1 MNKITAVIAFL
12 LKSNKIVPDINSN
25 FSRATN
31 LLIKLVTPS
40 SSGAY
45 YIYYQEEEC
54 DSVSDCVKEIKSSN
68 KELLNKS
75 KDRVDNFLK

>member
-1 MNKITAVIAFL
+1 MNKITIIA
-12 LKSNKIVPDINSN
+12 III
-25 FSRATN
+25 AA
-31 LLIKLVTPS
+31 I